1 MTAHATT
8 PGAADELTAP
18 PASSSN
24 RRRSTRRLALAAAL
38 AGPLFYG
45 SAIAQMLTR
54 PGFDLRVHPLSQL
67 STGELGWIQIA
78 TFILTGLGV
87 LALAVVHRR
96 VVTQGLGRR
105 AAPLFIGIFGV
116 GLIAA
121 GCFVMDPQF
130 GFPLGAPEGAVPMS
144 WHSIVHSAAAAIA
157 FTALAVAC
165 IVLLVRD
172 IRRRALWPAIGNGV
186 TALVMLVPVSPESA
200 SVQVALTGLV
210 AFTWTTV
217 VALRLRRAA

>member
-1 MTAHATT
+1 MTAHTTT
-8 PGAADELTAP
+8 PGAAGELTAP
-18 PASSSN
+18 PTTSSS

-54 PGFDLRVHPLSQL
+54 PGFDLRKHPLSQL

-78 TFILTGLGV
+78 TFVLTGLGV
-87 LALAVVHRR
+87 LALAIVHRR
-96 VVTQGLGRR
+96 VTQGLGRR
-105 AAPLFIGIFGV
+105 AAPLFIGIFGA

-130 GFPLGAPEGAVPMS
+130 GFPLSAPEGAVPMS

-186 TALVMLVPVSPESA
+186 TALVMLLPVSPESA
-200 SVQVALTGLV
+200 SVQVALTGIV